1 MDEKI
6 LRFRVGVVVL
16 AAMIIGVVLIVLV
29 GDLPNPFSSK
39 RLIHIHFASA
49 PGVAA
54 GTPVRKSGILIGR
67 VKKVDLLRDGTV
79 MVDCEIDGNRP
90 IYANEVVRVGTA
102 SLLGDGIIEFVQA
115 PAARKEPAPPEDLGE
130 ELVDGDT
137 IEDGTVAPGP
147 MDSMMNM
154 QGDVEKTLQ
163 MFQRVGDKIETL
175 TDNVN
180 SVIGDNSDRI
190 PRIMQKTEKALDQF
204 SSTMDK
210 LNESVETANAALND
224 PEFRES
230 VTKMIRDIPDTFQEL
245 RDAIAQTKKTLQSAD
260 DAMAN
265 MGDIFDTIEAVGKR
279 AEANLANM
287 EKVTKPLADRG
298 PEFIE
303 DFLGTLDKTD
313 RLVNNLI
320 ELTENIN
327 SSQGSFN
334 KFIKDPELYDR
345 AIEIMGRFERTAANI
360 EEITKK
366 ALPIVD
372 DARVITDKLARD
384 PRYLGVKGALD
395 RTPLGTGNKYV
406 PDSYGDEPPTM
417 KYWERARARSIS
429 HSMDEEEGVIVIP
442 TARGKDSPP
451 KKRR

>member
-39 RLIHIHFASA
+39 KVIHIHFASA

-54 GTPVRKSGILIGR
+54 GTPIRKSGILIGR
-67 VKKVDLLRDGTV
+67 VKKVELLRNGTV
-79 MVDCEIDGNRP
+79 MVDAEIDGNRP
-90 IYANEVVRVGTA
+90 VYEYEKVRVGTA
-102 SLLGDGIIEFVQA
+102 SLLGDGIVEFVQA
-115 PAARKEPAPPEDLGE
+115 PAAPKEDQGPDLGE

-137 IEDGTVAPGP
+137 IEDGAVAPGP

-154 QGDVEKTLQ
+154 QDDVEKTLQ
-163 MFQRVGDKIETL
+163 MFQRVGDKIEAL

-180 SVIGDNSDRI
+180 SVLGDNSDRI

-204 SSTMDK
+204 NDTMNK
-210 LNESVETANAALND
+210 LNESIETANIAMND

-230 VTKMIRDIPDTFQEL
+230 MTKMIRDIPDTFQEL
-245 RDAIAQTKKTLQSAD
+245 REAIAQTKKTLQGAD
-260 DAMAN
+260 EAMAS
-265 MGDIFDTIEAVGKR
+265 MGDIFDTIEAVGQR
-279 AEANLANM
+279 AEANLANL

-298 PEFIE
+298 PELVE
-303 DFLGTLDKTD
+303 DFFGTMDKAD
-313 RLVNNLI
+313 RLVDNLI

-345 AIEIMGRFERTAANI
+345 AMDIMGRVERTTANI

-372 DARVITDKLARD
+372 DARVMVDKLARD

-406 PDSYGDEPPTM
+406 PDDYGDEPPTM

-429 HSMDEEEGVIVIP
+429 HPMDEEEIIVMP
-442 TARGKDSPP
+442 SARASGSRAKV
-451 KKRR
+451 KR